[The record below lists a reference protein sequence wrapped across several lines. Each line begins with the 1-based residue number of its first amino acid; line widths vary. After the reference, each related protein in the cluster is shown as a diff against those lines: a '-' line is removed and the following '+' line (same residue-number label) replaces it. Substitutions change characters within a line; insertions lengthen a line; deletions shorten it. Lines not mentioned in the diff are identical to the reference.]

1 MRNSVFATALLVL
14 ILVCGSAWAADPAA
28 ATYNWTGFYVG
39 LNAGGAIND
48 SGYTLSPTGEFFTE
62 PFFHP
67 LSQITNSGKLSD
79 IGFTFGGQAG
89 YNRQVGI
96 VVYGLETDFNYDST
110 HDSNTGSSTFIPHE
124 EGGIFHTPRLAG
136 GDPLVISLVHTVNQ
150 RIDCFGTLRGR
161 LGFTPA
167 DRFLIYATGGLAYGY
182 VSSSS
187 NVFLDGANFPGSSSG
202 FQAGWTVGAG
212 SEYALTNNCSVKLEY
227 LYMDLG
233 SASYTGVGQFPA
245 PPTYTYVTNIDT
257 AQHIIRVGIN
267 YKF

>member
-1 MRNSVFATALLVL
+1 MRHSVFVTALIVLVL
-14 ILVCGSAWAADPAA
+14 GCGSAWAADPA

-39 LNAGGAIND
+39 LNAGAAIND
-48 SGYTLSPTGEFFTE
+48 STYTQSPTGEFFTDT
-62 PFFHP
+62 FFHP
-67 LSQITNSGKLSD
+67 LSQITNSGKLSQ
-79 IGFTFGGQAG
+79 GAFTLGGQLG
-89 YNRQVGI
+89 YNRQAGI

-110 HDSNTGSSTFIPHE
+110 RDSNTGSSTFLPPE
-124 EGGIFHTPRLAG
+124 YGGILHTPRLLG
-136 GDPLVISLVHTVNQ
+136 GDPSVSFVHTVNQ
-150 RIDCFGTLRGR
+150 KIDCFGTLRGR

-212 SEYALTNNCSVKLEY
+212 SEYALTNNCSIKLEY

-233 SASYTGVGQFPA
+233 STSYTGVGQEPA